1 LGVLRAFLFGC
12 LLLIFFRG
20 FGSLLVLF
28 PGRFFVFLFTFYVY
42 FGFLTEFFNFQAVS
56 ASLMAADF
64 R

>member
-1 LGVLRAFLFGC
+1 M
-12 LLLIFFRG
+12 LLIFFRG